1 MKAVESLLERGIF
14 ASRWLLLPIYL
25 GMIVAQAL
33 YTVKFL
39 QGLWHLWHQLIH
51 DTSTSAV
58 ASEALF
64 LQSVLGLVDFLM
76 VANLIVMVV
85 IGGYATFV
93 SKLDLD
99 DHADRPAWLDHIDP
113 GTLKTKLAGALIGV
127 SGIHLLQTFT
137 TLGLNIS
144 PGSVD
149 PDRHIDTTLVM
160 WQVII
165 HLTFVISTIILA
177 YADLL
182 LERKLSMAHQAAAET
197 KPT

>member
-1 MKAVESLLERGIF
+1 MTPLKKAESFIEHGIF
-14 ASRWLLLPIYL
+14 ASRWLLLPIYV
-25 GMIVAQAL
+25 GMVVAQGA
-33 YTVKFL
+33 YTWKFGLELFHIISHTPEMSETMFL
-39 QGLWHLWHQLIH
+39 QGILTLI
-51 DTSTSAV
+51 
-58 ASEALF
+58 
-64 LQSVLGLVDFLM
+64 DFLM

-99 DHADRPAWLDHIDP
+99 NHVDRPAWLDHIDP

-137 TLGLNIS
+137 TLGEALKNS
-144 PGSVD
+144 GVSA
-149 PDRHIDTTLVM
+149 PDYQLVQ

-177 YADLL
+177 LADYI
-182 LERKLSMAHQAAAET
+182 LEKKLALAHKEGIEDRAA
-197 KPT
+197 

>member
-1 MKAVESLLERGIF
+1 MKKLESLLENGIF

-25 GMIVAQAL
+25 GMIVAQGA
-33 YTVKFL
+33 YTWKFGQELIHIISHTNELSETMFL
-39 QGLWHLWHQLIH
+39 QGILTLI
-51 DTSTSAV
+51 
-58 ASEALF
+58 
-64 LQSVLGLVDFLM
+64 DFLM

-99 DHADRPAWLDHIDP
+99 DHVDRPAWLDHIDP

-137 TLGLNIS
+137 TLGEALKKAE
-144 PGSVD
+144 VAA
-149 PDRHIDTTLVM
+149 PDYHLVQ

-165 HLTFVISTIILA
+165 HLTFVVSTIILA
-177 YADLL
+177 VADYI
-182 LERKLSMAHQAAAET
+182 LEKKLALAHHEGIEDRAA
-197 KPT
+197 